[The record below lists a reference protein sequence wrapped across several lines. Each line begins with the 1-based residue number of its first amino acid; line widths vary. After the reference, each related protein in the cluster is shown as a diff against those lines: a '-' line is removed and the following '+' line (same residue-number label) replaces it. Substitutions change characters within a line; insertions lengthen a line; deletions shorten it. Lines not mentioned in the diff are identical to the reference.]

1 MKKKVIIIVIAIVL
15 VVALVIGGIV
25 FIPKIMNNGSDTDS
39 SNGEQIQIPE
49 LGNGKEFF
57 KITAIEEIEPLVE
70 KYGFKLEGP
79 EYDAGLISV
88 YDATCCDLPV
98 QFEFIPY
105 DDETQDLLNMS
116 CYYIPFSFEYEA
128 SETPEFTHNGKEL
141 REEVNKFFDMLEK
154 VYSVTI
160 DDNYFVISSAD
171 GTLLPN
177 TDDATYNKIIS
188 KEAFIDFSLRDERG
202 FYWNLRSTS
211 TEEGLIYLK
220 FTNYYDSIQY
230 AENIAHV
237 TVE

>member
-1 MKKKVIIIVIAIVL
+1 
-15 VVALVIGGIV
+15 
-25 FIPKIMNNGSDTDS
+25 
-39 SNGEQIQIPE
+39 
-49 LGNGKEFF
+49 
-57 KITAIEEIEPLVE
+57 
-70 KYGFKLEGP
+70 
-79 EYDAGLISV
+79 
-88 YDATCCDLPV
+88 
-98 QFEFIPY
+98 
-105 DDETQDLLNMS
+105 
-116 CYYIPFSFEYEA
+116 
-128 SETPEFTHNGKEL
+128 
-141 REEVNKFFDMLEK
+141 MLEK